1 VKKSQKLV
9 GKATARGVLFV
20 PHKPQTKTVPEIEM
34 KIFTVSALC
43 LILCIQASTLV
54 AFGQAANGSVPRFD
68 IPYEKFVLSNGLT
81 VIVHEDHKAPIVAVN
96 VWYHVGSKNEKFGKT
111 GFAHLFEHLM
121 FNGSEHFNDDYFQA
135 LERVG
140 ATDLN
145 GTTNEDRTNYFQNV
159 PVAAL
164 DTVLWLESDRM
175 GHLVG
180 AINKEKLDEQRGVVQ
195 NEKRQ
200 GENEPYSLS
209 EELITKA
216 VFPASH
222 PYSHT
227 VIGSMEDL
235 NAASLDDVKEW
246 FKTYYGPANAV
257 VVIAGDIDAKT
268 ARAKVEKY
276 FGELAPGPP
285 VAHFNKWVAPRSGEQ
300 RQVAQDRV
308 PQARL
313 YKVWN
318 VPGLGTADNDYLTLL
333 SDVLVSDKASR
344 LYKRLVYDEQIAT
357 DVGAFLDQREIGSLF
372 IVQVTAKPGGDLAP
386 IEKAVNEEMQ
396 KLFVTP
402 PAQDELERV
411 RTQIFAQFVRGA
423 ERIGGFGGK
432 SDILARSQVFGRSPD
447 SYKQSLN
454 RMAAATTSDLQSAG
468 KRWLSDGVYTLEI
481 VPYPNYQATQT
492 AVDRSQMPKPGEG
505 LEPKFPAM
513 QRGKLSNG
521 MEVIVAERHS
531 VPVVN
536 MNLLIDAGF
545 ASDQFA
551 QPGTAALA
559 MNMLD
564 EGTKSK
570 NAIDISKE
578 LASLGATLATGS
590 NLDTSTVALSTLKTT
605 LDRALNLYADV
616 ILNPAFPQA
625 DFDRLKKLQIATI
638 QREKSQPIQMALR
651 VFPGLLYGTGHA
663 YGNPFTGSGTEES
676 VAKITRE
683 DLIKFHNT
691 WFKPSNA
698 TLVVVGDTTLAEM
711 QPKLE
716 ALFVGWKAGSVPQKN
731 VATTPLP
738 SRPVVYLVDK
748 PGAIQSVILAGVL
761 APPKSNPDEIAIES
775 MNTVLGGAFISR
787 LNMNLRENKHWSYG
801 AGSFLPAARGQRI
814 FLAFAPVQTD
824 KSKESVVEI
833 QNELR
838 AILKDRLITADELS
852 MAKSN
857 LTQALPGL
865 WETNASVGQAIN
877 EIVEFKLTPD
887 YYTTYAGK
895 VKAMTVTNLNEAAVK
910 VVRPDN
916 LVWVIVGDREKIEK
930 GIRELNM
937 GEVKLIDADGKP
949 AK

>member
-1 VKKSQKLV
+1 MKSTPF
-9 GKATARGVLFV
+9 KALFLVLFIYAV
-20 PHKPQTKTVPEIEM
+20 PLLVLAQTGG
-34 KIFTVSALC
+34 S
-43 LILCIQASTLV
+43 ST
-54 AFGQAANGSVPRFD
+54 APRFD
-68 IPYEKFVLSNGLT
+68 IPFEKFVLSNGLT

-96 VWYHVGSKNEKFGKT
+96 VWYHVGSKNEKAGKT

-135 LERVG
+135 LERIG

-159 PVAAL
+159 PVGAL

-180 AINKEKLDEQRGVVQ
+180 VIDKARLDEQRGVVQ

-209 EELITKA
+209 DELITRA
-216 VFPASH
+216 VFPANH

-235 NAASLDDVKEW
+235 NAASLEDVKEW
-246 FKTYYGPANAV
+246 FKTYYGPGNAV

-276 FGELAPGPP
+276 FGEIPPGPP
-285 VAHFNKWVAPRSGEQ
+285 VSRFSQWVAPRTGQQ

-318 VPGLGTADNDYLTLL
+318 VPGVGTADSDYLTLL

-372 IVQVTAKPGGDLAP
+372 IVQATAKPGGNLAA
-386 IEKAVNEEMQ
+386 IEKAIDEEMQ
-396 KLFVTP
+396 KVFATAP
-402 PAQDELERV
+402 SQDELERV
-411 RTQIFAQFVRGA
+411 RTQTFAQFIRGA

-432 SDILARSQVFGRSPD
+432 SDILARSEVFSGSPD
-447 SYKQSLN
+447 AYKQSLN
-454 RMAAATTSDLQSAG
+454 RMAAATTSDLQAAG
-468 KRWLSDGVYTLEI
+468 RRWLSDGAYTLEV
-481 VPYPNYQATQT
+481 VPYPNYEASQT
-492 AVDRSQMPKPGEG
+492 AVDRSQMPKPVEG
-505 LEPKFPAM
+505 AEPRFPTL

-521 MEVIVAERHS
+521 MEVIVAERRS

-536 MNLLIDAGF
+536 FSLLVDAGF
-545 ASDQFA
+545 SADQFA
-551 QPGTAALA
+551 QPGTASLA

-564 EGTKSK
+564 EGTKAK
-570 NAIDISKE
+570 NSIDISKE
-578 LASLGATLATGS
+578 LASLGATLGTGS
-590 NLDTSTVALSTLKTT
+590 DLDTSFVSLSTLKTT
-605 LDRALNLYADV
+605 LDRALTLYSDV
-616 ILNPAFPQA
+616 ILNPAFPQS
-625 DFDRLKKLQIATI
+625 DFERLKKLQIASI

-651 VFPGLLYGTGHA
+651 VFPRLLYGSSHA
-663 YGNPFTGSGTEES
+663 YGVPFTGSGTEES
-676 VAKITRE
+676 VARLTRD
-683 DLIKFHNT
+683 DLLKFHST
-691 WFKPSNA
+691 WFKPNNA
-698 TLVVVGDTTLAEM
+698 TLVIVGDTTLAEI

-716 ALFVGWKAGSVPQKN
+716 TLFAGWKSGTVPQKN
-731 VATTPLP
+731 IATTPLP
-738 SRPVVYLVDK
+738 PKPVVYLVDK

-761 APPKSNPDEIAIES
+761 APPKSNPDEISIES

-787 LNMNLRENKHWSYG
+787 LNLNLREDKHWTYG
-801 AGSFLPAARGQRI
+801 AGSFIPSARGQRI
-814 FLAFAPVQTD
+814 FLAYAPVQTD
-824 KSKESVVEI
+824 KTKESVVEI
-833 QNELR
+833 TKELH
-838 AILKDRLITADELS
+838 AIVKDRLVTADELS

-865 WETNASVGQAIN
+865 WETNAAVGQAIN
-877 EIVEFKLTPD
+877 ELVEFRLTPD
-887 YYTTYAGK
+887 YYSTYAGR
-895 VKAMTVTNLNEAAVK
+895 VKALTVTNLNEAAVK

-916 LVWVIVGDREKIEK
+916 LIWVIVGDREKIEK
-930 GIRELNM
+930 GIRELNI
-937 GEVKLIDADGKP
+937 GDVRVIDTDGNPVK
-949 AK
+949 

>member
-1 VKKSQKLV
+1 
-9 GKATARGVLFV
+9 
-20 PHKPQTKTVPEIEM
+20 M
-34 KIFTVSALC
+34 KVTQLKALC
-43 LILCIQASTLV
+43 LVVCLIAAPTFTFAQMRSTAV
-54 AFGQAANGSVPRFD
+54 TVPQFD

-96 VWYHVGSKNEKFGKT
+96 VWYHVGSKNEKTGKT

-135 LERVG
+135 LERIG

-159 PVAAL
+159 PVSAL

-200 GENEPYSLS
+200 GENEPYSIS

-235 NAASLDDVKEW
+235 DAASLDDVKEW
-246 FKTYYGPANAV
+246 FKSSYGPGNAV

-276 FGELAPGPP
+276 FGEIPPGPP
-285 VAHFNKWVAPRSGEQ
+285 VAHFEKWVAPRSGEQ
-300 RQVAQDRV
+300 RQIAQDRV

-318 VPGLGTADNDYLTLL
+318 VPGLGTADNDYLNLL
-333 SDVLVSDKASR
+333 AQVLVSDKASR

-357 DVGAFLDQREIGSLF
+357 DVSAFMDQREIASLF
-372 IVQVTAKPGGDLAP
+372 TIQATAKPGGDLAK
-386 IEKAVNEEMQ
+386 IEKAVNEELQ
-396 KLFVTP
+396 KVLTSP
-402 PAQDELERV
+402 PAQDELDRV
-411 RTQIFAQFVRGA
+411 RTKVFANFIRGA

-432 SDILARSQVFGRSPD
+432 SDILATNQVFGGSPD
-447 SYKQSLN
+447 AYKQSLD
-454 RMAAATTSDLQSAG
+454 RMAHATTADLQSVG
-468 KRWLSDGVYTLEI
+468 KRWLSDGVYTLQI
-481 VPYPNYQATQT
+481 VPYPNAQPSQT
-492 AVDRSQMPKPGEG
+492 AVDRTQMPKPGEG
-505 LEPKFPAM
+505 PEPRFPET
-513 QRGKLSNG
+513 QRAKLSNG
-521 MEVIVAERHS
+521 MEVIVAERHG
-531 VPVVN
+531 VPVIT
-536 MNLLIDAGF
+536 MELLVDAGF
-545 ASDQFA
+545 SADQFA

-564 EGTKSK
+564 EGTKTK
-570 NAIDISKE
+570 NSIEISKE
-578 LASLGATLATGS
+578 LAGLGATLGVGS
-590 NLDTSTVALSTLKTT
+590 NLDTSTVSLSTLKLT
-605 LDRALNLYADV
+605 LDKSLNLFSDV
-616 ILNPAFPQA
+616 VLNPAFPQS
-625 DFDRLKKLQIATI
+625 DFDRLQKLQIAGI
-638 QREKSQPIQMALR
+638 QREKSQPVQMGLR
-651 VFPGLLYGTGHA
+651 VFPKLLYGAGHA
-663 YGNPFTGSGTEES
+663 YGNPYTGSGTEES
-676 VAKITRE
+676 VAKLTRA
-683 DLIKFHNT
+683 DLVKFHET
-691 WFKPSNA
+691 WFKPNNA

-716 ALFVGWKAGSVPQKN
+716 ALFAGWKSGQVPAKN
-731 VATTPLP
+731 IATVAPKPKPL
-738 SRPVVYLVDK
+738 VYLVDK

-761 APPKSNPDEIAIES
+761 APPKSNPDELAIES

-801 AGSFLPAARGQRI
+801 AGSFIPGARGQRI
-814 FLAFAPVQTD
+814 YLVYAPVQTD
-824 KSKESVVEI
+824 KTKESVTEVI
-833 QNELR
+833 SELR
-838 AILKDRLITADELS
+838 AVLKDKLITADELA

-857 LTQALPGL
+857 LTQSLPGL
-865 WETNASVGQAIN
+865 WETNTSVADSIG
-877 EIVEFKLTPD
+877 EIVQFRLTPD
-887 YYTTYAGK
+887 YYSTYAGK
-895 VKAMTVTNLNEAAVK
+895 VKALSVANLNAAAVQ
-910 VVRPDN
+910 VVKPEN

-930 GIRELNM
+930 GIRELAI
-937 GEVKLIDADGKP
+937 GDVQVIDADGNPVK
-949 AK
+949 